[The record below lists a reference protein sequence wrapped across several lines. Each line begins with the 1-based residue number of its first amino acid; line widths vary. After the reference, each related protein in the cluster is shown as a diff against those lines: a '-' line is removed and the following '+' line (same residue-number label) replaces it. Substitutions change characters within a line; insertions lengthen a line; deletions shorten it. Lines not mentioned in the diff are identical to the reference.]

1 LSNRCKIKNEEIK
14 EQEQQDN
21 EINDEFK
28 IEKKRKKFRVGR
40 IILVIFLLML
50 IALVVAGVIFMKK
63 VNDNGGGAAGIVSA
77 VVGAEVSEEK
87 LANMPKIYCVL
98 LGQSQ
103 NLTDTIMLASYDPK
117 KQEAA
122 LLTIPRDTFV
132 GDDISTASPWYKIN
146 ALCQYDHPEKTVE
159 AVSKI
164 TGIEVTNYC
173 LIDTKALVEVVDLI
187 GGVYFDV
194 PIKMK
199 YTDKKQGLYIN
210 LKPGYQ
216 LLDGKAA
223 EGLVRFRHNQDGTT
237 YPEEYGR
244 EDIGRSRT
252 QREFLMGLAKQ
263 MLQPQNIL
271 KIGGFLDI
279 FYDNVKTNMN
289 ISDIKDYLP
298 YAVDFNTKNIS
309 TGIIP
314 GENKLCNG
322 YYMYLHDE
330 EGTAEI
336 VQELFGDKS
345 IEDEDSSISSDA
357 NIDSTEI
364 VDKNINIELLNG
376 TDNENALYNVKNKLE
391 ANGYTVTK
399 TTETNLTKKT
409 TIINRTNVSEEE
421 VEDLQKLMGTGTIS
435 SANKSGKIDIT
446 IIIGSDY

>member
-1 LSNRCKIKNEEIK
+1 MSNRCKIKNEEIK

-40 IILVIFLLML
+40 IILVILLFML
-50 IALVVAGVIFMKK
+50 IALVIAGIGFMKK
-63 VNDNGGGAAGIVSA
+63 VNDNGGGAAGLVSA
-77 VVGAEVSEEK
+77 VVGAEVNEEK
-87 LANMPKIYCVL
+87 LANIPKIYCVL

-117 KQEAA
+117 NQEAA

-132 GDDISTASPWYKIN
+132 GDDINKASPWYKIN
-146 ALCQYDHPEKTVE
+146 ALCQYDYPEKTVE
-159 AVSKI
+159 AVSKV
-164 TGIEVTNYC
+164 TGIDVKNYC

-194 PIKMK
+194 PIDMK

-210 LKPGYQ
+210 LKAGYQ
-216 LLDGKAA
+216 LLDGEAA

-237 YPEEYGR
+237 YPEEYGA

-252 QREFLMGLAKQ
+252 QRTFLMELAKQ

-298 YAVDFNTKNIS
+298 YAVDFNTKNIE

-322 YYMYLHDE
+322 YYMYIHDE
-330 EGTAEI
+330 EGTAKVVEK
-336 VQELFGDKS
+336 LFGDKKS
-345 IEDEDSSISSDA
+345 EDVDSSI
-357 NIDSTEI
+357 NIDGANDSNEVI
-364 VDKNINIELLNG
+364 DKNIKIELLNG

-391 ANGYTVTK
+391 ANGYTVIE

-409 TIINRTNVSEEE
+409 TIINRTNISEEKI
-421 VEDLQKLMGTGTIS
+421 EDLQKLMGIGIIS
-435 SANKSGKIDIT
+435 SSDEEGDVDIT

>member
-1 LSNRCKIKNEEIK
+1 
-14 EQEQQDN
+14 
-21 EINDEFK
+21 
-28 IEKKRKKFRVGR
+28 
-40 IILVIFLLML
+40 
-50 IALVVAGVIFMKK
+50 
-63 VNDNGGGAAGIVSA
+63 
-77 VVGAEVSEEK
+77 
-87 LANMPKIYCVL
+87 L

-117 KQEAA
+117 NQEAA

-132 GDDISTASPWYKIN
+132 GDDINKASPWYKIN
-146 ALCQYDHPEKTVE
+146 ALCQYDYPEKTVE
-159 AVSKI
+159 AVSKV
-164 TGIEVTNYC
+164 TGIDVKNYC

-194 PIKMK
+194 PIDMK

-210 LKPGYQ
+210 LKAGYQ
-216 LLDGKAA
+216 LLDGEAA

-237 YPEEYGR
+237 YPEEYGT
-244 EDIGRSRT
+244 EDIGRSKT
-252 QREFLMGLAKQ
+252 QRAFLMELAKQ

-298 YAVDFNTKNIS
+298 YAVDFNTKNIE

-322 YYMYLHDE
+322 YYMYIHDE
-330 EGTAEI
+330 EGTAKVVEK
-336 VQELFGDKS
+336 LFGDKKS
-345 IEDEDSSISSDA
+345 EDVDSSI
-357 NIDSTEI
+357 NIDGANDSNEVI
-364 VDKNINIELLNG
+364 DKNIKIELLNG

-391 ANGYTVTK
+391 ANGYTVIE

-409 TIINRTNVSEEE
+409 TIINRTNISEEKI
-421 VEDLQKLMGTGTIS
+421 EDLQKLMGIGIIS
-435 SANKSGKIDIT
+435 SSDEEGDVDIT